1 MNPIPFI
8 DSAFME
14 MHCKYPVLIESLK
27 KGFAAG
33 KPIFP
38 KRNHYQ
44 LGIDPPDVENTL
56 LIMPAWDKEKD
67 LGIKLVTIYPENRK
81 QDKPVIQGVYVH
93 FDKITGT
100 PSCLLDARTLTN
112 IRTAATSVLA
122 ASYLARPQSTALL
135 MIGTGTLC
143 PYFIK
148 AYTSL
153 FPIEKVYLWGRDYI
167 KTRKRAEELTSD
179 QYEVIAVKSYREVVA
194 EADIISTITLS
205 REPLVLGQDVRPGQ
219 HIDLVGSYTPDRREA
234 DDEVIMRSRIYVDT
248 MEGACTESGD
258 LVIPLTKGIIRVED
272 IAGDLFSLCSQT
284 VAGRRSMEE
293 ITLFKSVGY
302 ALEDLVAA
310 RYFLN
315 LKKG

>member
-1 MNPIPFI
+1 MSPIPFI

-14 MHCKYPVLIESLK
+14 VHCEYPALIESLK
-27 KGFAAG
+27 NGFAAE

-44 LGIDPPDVENTL
+44 LGLDPPDVEKTL
-56 LIMPAWDKEKD
+56 LIMPAWDNEKD
-67 LGIKLVTIYPENRK
+67 MGIKLVTIYPENSK
-81 QDKPVIQGVYVH
+81 QGHPVIQGVYVH
-93 FDKITGT
+93 FDKISGT

-122 ASYLARPQSTALL
+122 ASYLARPQSTVLL
-135 MIGTGTLC
+135 MIGTGSLC

-153 FPIEKVYLWGRDYI
+153 FPIVKVYLWGRDHF
-167 KTRKRAEELTSD
+167 KTRKRAEELASG
-179 QYEVIAVKSYREVVA
+179 QYEVIAVKSYREVMS
-194 EADIISTITLS
+194 EANIISTITLA
-205 REPLVLGQDVRPGQ
+205 REPLIFGQDVRPGQ
-219 HIDLVGSYTPDRREA
+219 HIDLVGSYTTDRREA
-234 DDEVIMRSRIYVDT
+234 DDEVMMRSRIYVDT

-258 LVIPLTKGIIRVED
+258 LVIPLKKGIIRKED

-284 VAGRRSMEE
+284 VGGRRSMEE
-293 ITLFKSVGY
+293 ITLFKSVGF